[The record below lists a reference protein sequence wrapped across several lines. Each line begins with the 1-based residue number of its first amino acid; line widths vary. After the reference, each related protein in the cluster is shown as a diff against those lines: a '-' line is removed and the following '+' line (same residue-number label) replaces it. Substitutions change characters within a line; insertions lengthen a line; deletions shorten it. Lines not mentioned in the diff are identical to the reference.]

1 MALDFNDPDLEF
13 SDLVYAYQ
21 SWVMAVIND
30 EKLGGEETLLTD
42 EIADDALNAMRFL
55 PGEVTSAIETSLARV
70 YDVDAD
76 ELAACCSRKADAP
89 RSAHAP
95 SLLQRPTATRL
106 PWWLV
111 CGVGLQVMQSP
122 AITAFATSE
131 LAAGCSAPRAPADR
145 SESHPKPHGHSPSSN
160 RG

>member
-21 SWVMAVIND
+21 SWVRAVIND
-30 EKLGGEETLLTD
+30 EKLDGEETLLTD

-76 ELAACCSRKADAP
+76 ELA
-89 RSAHAP
+89 
-95 SLLQRPTATRL
+95 SLLFPE
-106 PWWLV
+106 
-111 CGVGLQVMQSP
+111 G
-122 AITAFATSE
+122 
-131 LAAGCSAPRAPADR
+131 
-145 SESHPKPHGHSPSSN
+145 
-160 RG
+160 